1 MKSKIKIIIVD
12 DNPIFLEGITT
23 FLNKENVYEI
33 LACFNSGDIL
43 LDHINNYN
51 PDLVLLDI
59 EMSGLNGIETARR
72 LNWFRTEVK
81 LIAITMYQDG
91 VYLKQLIE
99 AGFHGFVNK
108 NNVYEKLTHVIT
120 SVLRNE
126 FAFPKIRFM

>member
-23 FLNKENVYEI
+23 FLSKESTYEI
-33 LACFNSGDIL
+33 IACFESGNVL

-59 EMSGLNGIETARR
+59 EMPGLNGIETART

-108 NNVYEKLTHVIT
+108 NNVYKNLPQIIT

-126 FAFPKIRFM
+126 FAFPKIRLT